1 MRWQALRERSRQNF
15 WGSKLEKVPSPL
27 SPPPP
32 PFLTRYLRRRAGGLA
47 ALGICDEGGWMDGC
61 AGL

>member
-1 MRWQALRERSRQNF
+1 MAGGARAIAPEFLGKQARE
-15 WGSKLEKVPSPL
+15 GPLPSLP
-27 SPPPP
+27 SAPP